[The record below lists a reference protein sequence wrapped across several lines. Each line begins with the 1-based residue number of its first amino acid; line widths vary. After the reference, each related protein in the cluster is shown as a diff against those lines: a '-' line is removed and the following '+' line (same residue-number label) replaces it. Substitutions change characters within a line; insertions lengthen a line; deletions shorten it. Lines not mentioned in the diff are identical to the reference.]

1 MLTGDN
7 EAAARSVAEA
17 TGIGSFRAALKP
29 EDKVEAVRLLTSEG
43 RTAFV
48 GDGMNDGPALASA
61 DLGIALATGTDLARE
76 AAHVTLMR
84 PDLWLV
90 PASLDIAASTRRV
103 IRQNLVWAFIY
114 NVIGIPLAALGL
126 LSPVFAGA
134 AMAFSSVSVVTNSA
148 RLTRWKPKKTS

>member
-1 MLTGDN
+1 MMEKHGI
-7 EAAARSVAEA
+7 AADDLDALKALDGTLSYVALGGKLLGAVAFSDQPRAEA
-17 TGIGSFRAALKP
+17 RAAL
-29 EDKVEAVRLLTSEG
+29 
-43 RTAFV
+43 
-48 GDGMNDGPALASA
+48 
-61 DLGIALATGTDLARE
+61 ATVTDLARE

-114 NVIGIPLAALGL
+114 NVIGIPLAAFGL

>member
-1 MLTGDN
+1 
-7 EAAARSVAEA
+7 
-17 TGIGSFRAALKP
+17 
-29 EDKVEAVRLLTSEG
+29 
-43 RTAFV
+43 
-48 GDGMNDGPALASA
+48 
-61 DLGIALATGTDLARE
+61 
-76 AAHVTLMR
+76 MR

-114 NVIGIPLAALGL
+114 NVIGIPLAAFGL